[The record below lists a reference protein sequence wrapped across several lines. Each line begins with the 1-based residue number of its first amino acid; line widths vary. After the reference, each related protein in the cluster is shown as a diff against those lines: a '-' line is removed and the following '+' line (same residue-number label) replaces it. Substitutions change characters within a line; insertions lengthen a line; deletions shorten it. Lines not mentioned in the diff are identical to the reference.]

1 MHLLTYGQ
9 AIRKDGN
16 KKVGILIVLQQ
27 GGERKSESLG
37 SA

>member
-1 MHLLTYGQ
+1 MHLFTDGQ

-16 KKVGILIVLQQ
+16 ERVGILIVLQQ
-27 GGERKSESLG
+27 GGEGKSESLG